1 MLGAMPGPMKSLL
14 RWALTLALA
23 APVALPVQAHAHLL
37 RATPADGSSLAASP
51 PQLQLAFT
59 EAVTL
64 TALSIQKHADPAPL
78 RLAPLP
84 RQPAAVISIAM
95 PRLTPGSYLVKWRAL
110 SDDHHMASGSTRF
123 TLQAR

>member
-1 MLGAMPGPMKSLL
+1 MLGAMPGPGKTVWWLAA
-14 RWALTLALA
+14 ALTVS
-23 APVALPVQAHAHLL
+23 VALPARAHAHLL
-37 RATPADGSSLAASP
+37 RTTPADGSSIAASP
-51 PQLQLAFT
+51 PQLQLVFT

-64 TALSIQKHADPAPL
+64 TALSIQKNADPAPL

-95 PRLTPGSYLVKWRAL
+95 PRLTPGSYLVKWCAL
-110 SDDHHMASGSTRF
+110 SDDHHMASGSIRF